1 MGPFKSRSTILI
13 KNFSFYIRITIPEYI
28 FAFIKGTVET
38 PTYHYDKDPD
48 VIYTILG
55 QCWRLHYLKCN
66 LAEFA
71 GHPCCQLVSDPGPLT
86 PADNALTRWLDTS
99 RADRI
104 TKKKAVMLI

>member
-1 MGPFKSRSTILI
+1 MPPTG
-13 KNFSFYIRITIPEYI
+13 SFIAR
-28 FAFIKGTVET
+28 KGNVET
-38 PTYHYDKDPD
+38 PTYHYDKNPD

-55 QCWRLHYLKCN
+55 QCWRLHYLKCSSD
-66 LAEFA
+66 LDEFA

-104 TKKKAVMLI
+104 QGKKAVMIT